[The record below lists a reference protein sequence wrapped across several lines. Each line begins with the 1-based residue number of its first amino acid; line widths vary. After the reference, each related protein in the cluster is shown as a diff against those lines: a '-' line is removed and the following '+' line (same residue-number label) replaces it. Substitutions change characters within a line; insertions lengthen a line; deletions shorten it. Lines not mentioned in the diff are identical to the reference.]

1 MYEPGVR
8 VLDDVSFEVR
18 RGQKVAVVGR
28 SGCGKSTLMRILA
41 RLYRPEPGRVY
52 ISGLDMAYHRLSKLS
67 AEVTYVPQEP
77 FLFAGS
83 VADNLALGTPESVGD
98 PEGISS
104 SVRRGLE
111 MAGAL
116 EFVLDHEDGL
126 SAQVGERGSLLS
138 GGQRQ
143 RLCLA
148 RGFLRGTPVLLLD
161 EPTSSVDRETEAG
174 ILARIA
180 SRKDLTCLIVT
191 HRFEVAEVAD
201 LVLVMDSGRLVET
214 GTHEELLE
222 RKGLYWALFTGEV
235 SLSRTPSPQ
244 EGSDSPRGA
253 WVLSTFGT
261 PLPSENPS

>member
-1 MYEPGVR
+1 
-8 VLDDVSFEVR
+8 
-18 RGQKVAVVGR
+18 
-28 SGCGKSTLMRILA
+28 
-41 RLYRPEPGRVY
+41 
-52 ISGLDMAYHRLSKLS
+52 
-67 AEVTYVPQEP
+67 
-77 FLFAGS
+77 
-83 VADNLALGTPESVGD
+83 
-98 PEGISS
+98 
-104 SVRRGLE
+104 

-201 LVLVMDSGRLVET
+201 LLLVMDSGRLVET

-253 WVLSTFGT
+253 RVLSTFGT